1 MTTKFQIAIDVNWKK
16 SRTWGHNPTAEVWAT
31 LSGVRSDYGT
41 GHASG
46 CGYDKRSTAV
56 CSALRDMPLMQT
68 LMMWPKLNVDSDYGG
83 LAASVVN
90 KRDYG
95 YVLDFAGMGM
105 RVFLNFMRKN
115 GFDVV
120 EMEGDTFDG
129 YVLTRDMPE
138 SFVKMVA

>member
-1 MTTKFQIAIDVNWKK
+1 MCVELVFKINVDWHR
-16 SRTWGHNPTAEVWAT
+16 SRMWGSNPRAEVWANLAGIRGDYT
-31 LSGVRSDYGT
+31 NGTVSGW
-41 GHASG
+41 
-46 CGYDKRSTAV
+46 GYDKESAAV
-56 CSALRDMPLMQT
+56 DLALKDNPLMQT

-83 LAASVVN
+83 LAAPVVN